1 MTIEVVN
8 HTGNGVSNTNFS
20 KERYLSANR
29 MKLEWERIWSRCR
42 LFAGLES
49 DVADPGDFF
58 VFDLGREQVLDS
70 IGRYGPQ
77 DGRPQRHGCLA
88 GATHL

>member
-70 IGRYGPQ
+70 IGRDGPQ